1 MFLRDIVLK
10 IWDTWKVY
18 WPNWQLERMPI
29 KKIYLEESKVS
40 RYVEDVIYKE
50 DDILLVLGILLSL
63 QY

>member
-1 MFLRDIVLK
+1 
-10 IWDTWKVY
+10 
-18 WPNWQLERMPI
+18 MPI